1 MDIEV
6 DLMEVGRAHLASR
19 GYEPTDRGI
28 QPMILRPGGDR
39 NSGWVVQRRRPEAPT
54 LHEFMQDEGVPG
66 QRPWASLYNAKQ
78 FWSWREAQNAIRLQG
93 DGGMAV
99 RLKSLETPERPL
111 VPSSTLTIGEL
122 GL

>member
-1 MDIEV
+1 MRSNDIDLIEV
-6 DLMEVGRAHLASR
+6 GQAHLAAR
-19 GYEPTDRGI
+19 GYRPA
-28 QPMILRPGGDR
+28 PGGPR
-39 NSGWVVQRRRPEAPT
+39 PIHQGAQGWVVQRRRSEDAG
-54 LHEFMQDEGVPG
+54 LFEYLQDDGVPG
-66 QRPWASLYNAKQ
+66 RRPWGSLYEVKA
-78 FWSWREAQNAIRLQG
+78 FWSWREAQSAIRLQG